1 MDVTQPSP
9 GTALPERAADTSP
22 EHPWPVRYLSLK
34 VGEYIDRMPV
44 TWVEGQVVQL
54 NRRPGARTAYLTLRD
69 TDADM
74 SLSCSVRVLA
84 LDAMPTPLT
93 QGSRVVIQTKAEYW
107 AGRGSLTFDVRQIRP
122 VGVGELLA
130 RIEYLKQNLAAEGLF
145 DARRKRPLPFLPRR
159 IGMICGRASAAERDV
174 VENVRRRWP
183 SARFEVRQVA
193 VQGVGA
199 VEEVAG
205 VGDVVVPQRLPHGP
219 LSQRL
224 PLRSIVTRLHEDPR
238 NRAAVRGQHGR
249 RARGARFTRSVRGA
263 GGRAQLTGEL
273 VGHTQGAPDGRQG
286 GDVRGGGPAQ
296 DGARVT
302 VRDLA
307 AEPVPHLDGAR
318 FGAFIAK
325 RFVLQMKPEAFR
337 LIMDGIMLAAGT
349 ALLWS
354 AAAH

>member
-1 MDVTQPSP
+1 MTDPVETPPHAPLDEMLALTDVLVPNAGEAAVLVARPRSP
-9 GTALPERAADTSP
+9 DAGGAGSVQALADRAARSPEQLVAIDADLLVAVVPARAADTSP
-22 EHPWPVRYLSLK
+22 ERPWPVRYLSLK

-159 IGMICGRASAAERDV
+159 IGMICGRASAA
-174 VENVRRRWP
+174 
-183 SARFEVRQVA
+183 
-193 VQGVGA
+193 
-199 VEEVAG
+199 
-205 VGDVVVPQRLPHGP
+205 
-219 LSQRL
+219 
-224 PLRSIVTRLHEDPR
+224 
-238 NRAAVRGQHGR
+238 
-249 RARGARFTRSVRGA
+249 TRSPSVA
-263 GGRAQLTGEL
+263 
-273 VGHTQGAPDGRQG
+273 
-286 GDVRGGGPAQ
+286 
-296 DGARVT
+296 
-302 VRDLA
+302 
-307 AEPVPHLDGAR
+307 
-318 FGAFIAK
+318 
-325 RFVLQMKPEAFR
+325 
-337 LIMDGIMLAAGT
+337 
-349 ALLWS
+349 S
-354 AAAH
+354 A